1 MCHHKNVCLI
11 GVKCLA
17 TVLLG
22 IILNDNLAIGQV
34 PKFTLLYQGELNE
47 YQSAI
52 WFPNSTTFS
61 VQALENKSQQQDRLT
76 NLYVYNIKP
85 DKGIE
90 EIKVFDIG
98 PIKKRGPVKNSAYLG
113 KHEERVAGSILWNNG
128 GVDFFCYRAN
138 WDRTNSLEENFY
150 TFGIS
155 EAGTINLPK
164 PIGIG
169 EKYQQYSGL
178 AQVYCPPSAQFVL
191 LTFRNKPGRNILVKG
206 TSDYYLDLSAIHEF
220 NLPIQTISVSTDNSV
235 TIIITGKET
244 EYQFWESDDN
254 QTFTQLDMPT
264 DEFTIYTEAQI
275 CPSNSS
281 IFSYLA
287 SNYDLRTKERGV
299 LCILNLDNK
308 EYVKKLVVFRHYQID
323 KLEQSYHQWDPH
335 TNILY
340 YLFQDQDENIELWY
354 WNMDTNLSGHT
365 GLIEDDIEGFS
376 FSPDGKY
383 LLVTTNDHSHNLRV
397 YTIN

>member
-1 MCHHKNVCLI
+1 M
-11 GVKCLA
+11 
-17 TVLLG
+17 
-22 IILNDNLAIGQV
+22 
-34 PKFTLLYQGELNE
+34 
-47 YQSAI
+47 
-52 WFPNSTTFS
+52 
-61 VQALENKSQQQDRLT
+61 
-76 NLYVYNIKP
+76 
-85 DKGIE
+85 
-90 EIKVFDIG
+90 
-98 PIKKRGPVKNSAYLG
+98 
-113 KHEERVAGSILWNNG
+113 
-128 GVDFFCYRAN
+128 
-138 WDRTNSLEENFY
+138 
-150 TFGIS
+150 
-155 EAGTINLPK
+155 
-164 PIGIG
+164 
-169 EKYQQYSGL
+169 
-178 AQVYCPPSAQFVL
+178 
-191 LTFRNKPGRNILVKG
+191 
-206 TSDYYLDLSAIHEF
+206 
-220 NLPIQTISVSTDNSV
+220 

-254 QTFTQLDMPT
+254 QTFTHLDMPT

-354 WNMDTNLSGHT
+354 WSMDTNVSGHT
-365 GLIEDDIEGFS
+365 GLIEDDIAGFS